1 MVDVQVPT
9 RFREKPKWS
18 EGLAKPMWLVAGAN
32 ARMPQ
37 QEYAD
42 LGAGLLRRDEI
53 ADALVRAIR
62 EQHVV
67 TMGDVRRALAGD
79 GIDSLPQ
86 PLQDFMGEVLATP
99 AWVDPE
105 KVARGALALRRM
117 GPDSHE
123 ILMLGSL
130 LGGYQSTAVTEP
142 LARSGRLQ
150 GADTLKRLGET
161 GSWWLAVTEP
171 DGLAPHAEGWRLS
184 VHVRIMHAFINYGL
198 ERADDWDWEAKGM
211 PINAVDSAST
221 LHTFSTTFML
231 HARLLG
237 IRISKADSRAIMH
250 LWSYVGWLMG
260 VEDQWLP
267 RNEKVGRR
275 FMANMMTTL
284 PPPDD
289 TCLELADSVIH
300 TYDHLLADQPLRRRY
315 RVERNLSM
323 GSFLLGPYGMRNL
336 NLPYRPPWFPVTRI
350 AVNAFFSQVVSR
362 LPGGG
367 QLLDRR
373 SRRARRVMEN
383 FQFGGKRPPVS
394 AIEPGA
400 QHPQGRQRL

>member
-1 MVDVQVPT
+1 MVDVQLPI

-18 EGLAKPMWLVAGAN
+18 EGLAKPMWLVAGAD
-32 ARMPQ
+32 ARMPP

-42 LGAGLLRRDEI
+42 LGAGLLRRDEV

-62 EQHVV
+62 EQHAV
-67 TMGDVRRALAGD
+67 TMGDVRRALSGAPVG
-79 GIDSLPQ
+79 SLPPQ
-86 PLQDFMGEVLATP
+86 LQTFMKEILSTP
-99 AWVDPE
+99 DWVDFDLIR
-105 KVARGALALRRM
+105 RGARALRRM

-123 ILMLGSL
+123 ILMNGSL

-150 GADTLKRLGET
+150 GSDALKRMGET

-171 DGLAPHAEGWRLS
+171 GGLDRYAEGWRLS
-184 VHVRIMHAFINYGL
+184 VHVRIMHSFINYGL
-198 ERADDWDWEAKGM
+198 ERADDWDWAAKGM

-221 LHTFSTTFML
+221 LHTFSTSFML

-237 IRISKADSRAIMH
+237 IRISRADSRAMMH

-267 RNEKVGRR
+267 RTERVGRR

-284 PPPDD
+284 PPPDQ
-289 TCLELADSVIH
+289 TCHELAHSIVH
-300 TYDHLLADQPLRRRY
+300 TYDHLLADHPWRRRY

-323 GSFLLGPYGMRNL
+323 SSFLLGPFAMRNL
-336 NLPYRPPWFPVTRI
+336 GLPYRLPWFAAARM
-350 AVNAFFSQVVSR
+350 ASNFLFSHVIGR

-367 QLLDRR
+367 WVLDRR
-373 SRRARRVMEN
+373 SQRARQVIEN
-383 FQFGGKRPPVS
+383 FQFGGTRPPVS
-394 AIEPGA
+394 AIAPDAGS
-400 QHPQGRQRL
+400 GRGSRPL